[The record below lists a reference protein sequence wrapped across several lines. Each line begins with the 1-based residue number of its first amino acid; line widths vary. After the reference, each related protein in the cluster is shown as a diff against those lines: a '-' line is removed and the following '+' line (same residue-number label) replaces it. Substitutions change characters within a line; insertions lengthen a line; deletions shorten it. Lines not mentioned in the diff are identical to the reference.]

1 MHFMRILCAALV
13 LTGCLD
19 GGGGSRLLVT
29 GETAAAPTT
38 TTKQCTALPMDGYQL
53 GEAMSIEAGI
63 LQVSVSYGGGCEDH
77 TFVACWNGAVTTTSD
92 PESLL
97 LTLAHDAHDDLC
109 DAFVTRDLFIDIS
122 DLPTGFGAPVR
133 ASDTEIRLVQGL

>member
-1 MHFMRILCAALV
+1 MRVLCAAFI
-13 LTGCLD
+13 LTGCFD

-38 TTKQCTALPMDGYQL
+38 TTKQCAALPMDGYQL
-53 GEAMSIEAGI
+53 GETMSLDGKT
-63 LQVSVSYGGGCEDH
+63 LRVSVTYGGGCEDH
-77 TFVACWNGAVTTTSD
+77 EFAACWNGAIATNSD

-109 DAFVTRDLFIDIS
+109 DALVTRDLFIDIS
-122 DLPTGFGAPVR
+122 DLPAGFGAPVP
-133 ASDTEIRLVQGL
+133 ASNTEIRLIEAL